1 MDDLK
6 KLLQAI
12 QSELK
17 DIKTNMA
24 TQQMLIKAEQRTKE
38 AIHNVYETAVTIEDK
53 AEVGDVLVKSFVD
66 ALEEKTTKRFDM
78 IENQLKIITSSL
90 DDIRKLFEYSLRKDQ
105 QFEREI
111 TELKRKLG

>member
-24 TQQMLIKAEQRTKE
+24 TQQMLIEAEQRIKE
-38 AIHNVYETAVTIEDK
+38 AIHSVYETAVTIEDK

-66 ALEEKTTKRFDM
+66 ALEERTNKRFDM
-78 IENQLKIITSSL
+78 IENQLKIIISSL
-90 DDIRKLFEYSLRKDQ
+90 DDVRKLFEYSLQKDQ

-111 TELKRKLG
+111 TELKRK